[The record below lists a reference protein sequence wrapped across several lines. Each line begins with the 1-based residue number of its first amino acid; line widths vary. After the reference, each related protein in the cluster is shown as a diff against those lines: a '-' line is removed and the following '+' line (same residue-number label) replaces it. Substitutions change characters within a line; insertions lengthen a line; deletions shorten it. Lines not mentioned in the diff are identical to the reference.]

1 MEYRELVKRLQ
12 YEMAE
17 KLDSSMTVKVGKM
30 EKEPEGTY
38 TVLSIGFADKDMVQG
53 WMINVDALYLEHPEL
68 GVSGM
73 VWEITKSMM
82 RDLVSAGKKFAEV
95 FPYWT
100 VENLV
105 TMKKIPTKGN
115 ESLLS
120 EVPHRENGKMS
131 VVYQV
136 EVKDEDGSITI
147 PITNDML
154 SEYYVSEERLHKAA
168 LKNMPERNREEKK
181 TVRDRNER

>member
-82 RDLVSAGKKFAEV
+82 RILYQQGK
-95 FPYWT
+95 
-100 VENLV
+100 NLRRYFR
-105 TMKKIPTKGN
+105 IG
-115 ESLLS
+115 
-120 EVPHRENGKMS
+120 
-131 VVYQV
+131 Q
-136 EVKDEDGSITI
+136 
-147 PITNDML
+147 
-154 SEYYVSEERLHKAA
+154 
-168 LKNMPERNREEKK
+168 
-181 TVRDRNER
+181 

>member
-73 VWEITKSMM
+73 VWEITKSNDEGSCIS
-82 RDLVSAGKKFAEV
+82 RE
-95 FPYWT
+95 
-100 VENLV
+100 
-105 TMKKIPTKGN
+105 KICGGISVLDSRESGYN
-115 ESLLS
+115 E
-120 EVPHRENGKMS
+120 
-131 VVYQV
+131 
-136 EVKDEDGSITI
+136 EDS
-147 PITNDML
+147 
-154 SEYYVSEERLHKAA
+154 
-168 LKNMPERNREEKK
+168 
-181 TVRDRNER
+181 NERK